1 MATAFLYTLSGG
13 MMLVLGTGPAE
24 HISWRFL
31 RTASAVALGVVAVPI
46 AYRLVTHT
54 AGGSDYARYSFG
66 LGMFAGLAAMSLTAL
81 APALT
86 EAKNLFRVICTAG
99 GVCGIAAG
107 VFAAL
112 QLANLETPST
122 TSATALIACGQ
133 VLGALLLGSITV
145 AWLLGH
151 AYLTAT
157 KMTIAPLRHYSRM
170 LLLSVALRAA
180 FLLALVVIVLL
191 SDSASRTAAIG
202 QVQNLWMILLLRV
215 GVGLVAVGAFAY
227 MVADCVKLRSTQSA
241 TGILYFGSLFAYM
254 GELANGYLISNYGW
268 GI

>member
-1 MATAFLYTLSGG
+1 MATEFLYTLSGG
-13 MMLVLGTGPAE
+13 MMLVLGTGPAAQ
-24 HISWRFL
+24 ISWRFL
-31 RTASAVALGVVAVPI
+31 RTAAAVALGVVAIPI
-46 AYRLVTHT
+46 VYRLVTHT
-54 AGGSDYARYSFG
+54 AGGSEYARYSFG
-66 LGMFAGLAAMSLTAL
+66 LGMFAGLGAMSLTAL

-86 EAKNLFRVICTAG
+86 EAKNLFRLICTAG
-99 GVCGIAAG
+99 GACGIAAG

-112 QLANLETPST
+112 SLAKLESPA
-122 TSATALIACGQ
+122 TSVPALIVCGQ
-133 VLGALLLGSITV
+133 ILGALLLGSITV

-180 FLLALVVIVLL
+180 FLLAVVVIVLL
-191 SDSASRTAAIG
+191 SDAATRTAAIA
-202 QVQNLWMILLLRV
+202 QVENLWMILLLRV
-215 GVGLVAVGAFAY
+215 GLGLVAVGAFAY

-268 GI
+268 GV